1 MATDRWVG
9 PRAVLYGDA
18 TTVSTSRLAVD
29 SVDFSDVAAPP
40 SGGGRSAP
48 TRLGIS
54 GPGLTL
60 SFGIG
65 PLGASAGLSPSFGLT
80 DFEDLNG
87 DGYPDVISTGNVTYT
102 DQVGSYLDSRS
113 VSRASVTNQDLTIS
127 VNGGLSAGMVDI
139 QPNTKG
145 STNAVAGD
153 SAGKSQSAS
162 DSGPSFSLGISGS
175 GGYSWTSP
183 NASGGSGDPSDSTY
197 GDQVDSLTSDFG
209 ASPGA
214 EIQRAFADVNGD
226 GLPDSV
232 YTTAEGVFAFYNLGY
247 GFTGHAV
254 KLGGGGFESRE
265 SATGG
270 AGLGFSLPYA
280 EFGGGVNL
288 LFNYD
293 WSTYSWRDVNGDGIL
308 DQLRR
313 ESTDSIKV
321 RFGTGSGLL
330 PEVDYGNLANVAVS
344 PGIDGGEH
352 VAFDRSSGIGG
363 GVSATVYIGPL
374 CLVACYLVI
383 GGGGGFNQSRSSS
396 SVDLEDVNG
405 DGFADSLLSLN
416 DDQLTAALNNQNRS
430 NLLKTVTNPLGGSF
444 TVDYERKG
452 NTTDHPDSIWV
463 MNRVDI
469 DDGRSS
475 TGDYASTF
483 AYDGLK
489 YDRSHRASLGFDKV
503 TITELDDAAGDQ
515 PLRINEQLFLND
527 NIFVKGLMTT
537 VTMLEVDTDPSD
549 GTDPPLQ
556 IRGSTSRGGSTS
568 CGRRSRSP
576 PTSTPRRRSCRSPP
590 SDLGDETHSVASRGW
605 SIAPLVVAHDDY
617 WYNAPDDPI
626 FERRTEF
633 DYDGLGNVLVERDLG
648 APDDDVRRPD
658 DDDHVLEVHRRRP
671 THSTGAARRRRRGSR
686 SGRRVCASTGRATR
700 RRFPSKASTATPAC
714 RSCCASGSPRCRCAT
729 TAPPRCSRSWCRW
742 PAGCDVRDDEHD
754 AQPVRGLRARDG
766 AAGRRRCSLHGPVHL
781 RRRPPQQRRPRS
793 RSSTST
799 APNAA
804 DVLANGPNAGNST
817 AGISSSA
824 TFDPLSGRV
833 ASRTDAN
840 GATRSHVYDEHGRI
854 VETTTMATPGTR
866 RRA

>member
-1 MATDRWVG
+1 MQGIFPQPYRGWGIAGYTAGEGLRDVPMAESAFVIDPASFPTDDPTRDDASLDEAHTEPSYAFIPAVAPGGGTTAEPVATDRWVG
-9 PRAVLYGDA
+9 PRAVLYSDA

-102 DQVGSYLDSRS
+102 DQVGSYLDSQS

-232 YTTAEGVFAFYNLGY
+232 YTTAVGVFAFYNLGY

-293 WSTYSWRDVNGDGIL
+293 WSTYSWRDVNINSWPRGGSRVSLTTTGVDWLNFGFPGEACIGAT
-308 DQLRR
+308 RR
-313 ESTDSIKV
+313 Y
-321 RFGTGSGLL
+321 
-330 PEVDYGNLANVAVS
+330 PA
-344 PGIDGGEH
+344 GGPSEIWF
-352 VAFDRSSGIGG
+352 AWTAGQ
-363 GVSATVYIGPL
+363 
-374 CLVACYLVI
+374 
-383 GGGGGFNQSRSSS
+383 GGGFAHPHIQMVR
-396 SVDLEDVNG
+396 
-405 DGFADSLLSLN
+405 LN
-416 DDQLTAALNNQNRS
+416 DASFALLEQVQIWNGS
-430 NLLKTVTNPLGGSF
+430 HAYAYPSLVTN
-444 TVDYERKG
+444 
-452 NTTDHPDSIWV
+452 
-463 MNRVDI
+463 
-469 DDGRSS
+469 
-475 TGDYASTF
+475 
-483 AYDGLK
+483 
-489 YDRSHRASLGFDKV
+489 
-503 TITELDDAAGDQ
+503 
-515 PLRINEQLFLND
+515 
-527 NIFVKGLMTT
+527 
-537 VTMLEVDTDPSD
+537 
-549 GTDPPLQ
+549 
-556 IRGSTSRGGSTS
+556 
-568 CGRRSRSP
+568 
-576 PTSTPRRRSCRSPP
+576 
-590 SDLGDETHSVASRGW
+590 
-605 SIAPLVVAHDDY
+605 
-617 WYNAPDDPI
+617 
-626 FERRTEF
+626 
-633 DYDGLGNVLVERDLG
+633 
-648 APDDDVRRPD
+648 
-658 DDDHVLEVHRRRP
+658 
-671 THSTGAARRRRRGSR
+671 ARHNG
-686 SGRRVCASTGRATR
+686 VC
-700 RRFPSKASTATPAC
+700 
-714 RSCCASGSPRCRCAT
+714 
-729 TAPPRCSRSWCRW
+729 
-742 PAGCDVRDDEHD
+742 
-754 AQPVRGLRARDG
+754 
-766 AAGRRRCSLHGPVHL
+766 
-781 RRRPPQQRRPRS
+781 
-793 RSSTST
+793 
-799 APNAA
+799 N
-804 DVLANGPNAGNST
+804 
-817 AGISSSA
+817 
-824 TFDPLSGRV
+824 
-833 ASRTDAN
+833 
-840 GATRSHVYDEHGRI
+840 
-854 VETTTMATPGTR
+854 
-866 RRA
+866 